1 MSILIIGGAG
11 YIGSHTVVELLN
23 LDKEVIIV
31 DNFSNS
37 NPIVLDK
44 IREITNK
51 EFKFYEI
58 DTRNGEELEIVFKE
72 NKIDS
77 VIHFAAYKAVG
88 ESVAKPLE
96 YYTNNVINT
105 LTVLNL
111 MKKYNVNNF
120 VFSSSATV
128 YGDPHTCPITE
139 DFPLSTTN
147 PYGAT
152 KLMIEDM
159 LRDIAKADPSF
170 NIAILRYFNP
180 VGAHESGFIGEEPNG
195 IPNNL
200 MPYITKVAVG
210 KLKELSVF
218 GDDYNTHDG
227 TGVRDYI
234 HVVDLARGHIK
245 ALDKLKTNC
254 GLVTYNLGTGNGYSV
269 LDMVKAFSKA
279 SGQEIPYK
287 IVDRRP
293 GDVAMCYADPTKA
306 NNELGW
312 KAEFGIDRM
321 CEDSWRWQSN
331 NPNGY
336 EDTKEVAL
344 TAEYK

>member
-1 MSILIIGGAG
+1 MTVLVTGGAG

-23 LDKEVIIV
+23 LDKDVIIV

-37 NPIVLDK
+37 NPIVLDR
-44 IREITNK
+44 IREITDK
-51 EFKFYEI
+51 DFKFYEI
-58 DTRNGEELEIVFKE
+58 DTTNEEELEIVFKE

-88 ESVAKPLE
+88 ESVEKPLE
-96 YYTNNVINT
+96 YYSNNIINT

-111 MKKYNVNNF
+111 MKKYNVKNF

-159 LRDIAKADPSF
+159 LRDIAKVDPSF

-180 VGAHESGFIGEEPNG
+180 VGAHESGLIGEEPNG

-210 KLKELSVF
+210 KLKELSIF

-234 HVVDLARGHIK
+234 HVVDLAKGHVK
-245 ALDKLKTNC
+245 ALDKLSTNC

-279 SGQEIPYK
+279 SGREIPYK
-287 IVDRRP
+287 IIDRRP

-312 KAEFGIDRM
+312 KAEFCIDRM

-336 EDTKEVAL
+336 ETIEKEV
-344 TAEYK
+344 

>member
-1 MSILIIGGAG
+1 MKVLVTGGAG

-44 IREITNK
+44 IKEITNK
-51 EFKFYEI
+51 EFKFYNI
-58 DTRNGEELEIVFKE
+58 DTTNTEELEIVFKE

-88 ESVAKPLE
+88 ESVSKPLE
-96 YYTNNVINT
+96 YYSNNIINT

-111 MKKYNVNNF
+111 MKKYNVKNF

-180 VGAHESGFIGEEPNG
+180 VGAHESGLIGEEPNG

-218 GDDYNTHDG
+218 GDNYNTPDG

-234 HVVDLARGHIK
+234 HVVDLAKGHIK

-279 SGQEIPYK
+279 SGQDIPYK

-336 EDTKEVAL
+336 ETEEKEVSL
-344 TAEYK
+344 TTE

>member
-1 MSILIIGGAG
+1 MSILVTGGAG

-23 LDKEVIIV
+23 LRKEVIIV

-44 IREITNK
+44 IKEISNK

-58 DTRNGEELEIVFKE
+58 DITNEKELERVFKE
-72 NKIDS
+72 NKIES

-88 ESVAKPLE
+88 ESVQKPLE
-96 YYTNNVINT
+96 YYSNNIINT

-111 MKKYNVNNF
+111 MKKYKVKSF

-128 YGDPHTCPITE
+128 YGDPNTCPITE

-159 LRDIAKADPSF
+159 LRDIAKADSSF

-180 VGAHESGFIGEEPNG
+180 VGAHSSGLIGEDPND

-200 MPYITKVAVG
+200 MPYISQVAVG
-210 KLKELSVF
+210 KLEKLSVF
-218 GDDYNTHDG
+218 GDDYDTHDG

-234 HVVDLARGHIK
+234 HVVDLAQGHVK
-245 ALDKLKTNC
+245 ALEKLENNC

-269 LDMVKAFSKA
+269 LDMVKAFSEA
-279 SGQEIPYK
+279 SGKDVPYK
-287 IVDRRP
+287 IVGRRS

-306 NNELGW
+306 NIELGW
-312 KAEFGIDRM
+312 IAKYGIKEM
-321 CEDSWRWQSN
+321 CEDAWRWQSN

-336 EDTKEVAL
+336 VAENEEFAYTL
-344 TAEYK
+344 D

>member
-1 MSILIIGGAG
+1 MSVLVTGGAG
-11 YIGSHTVVELLN
+11 YIGSHTVIQLLEN
-23 LDKEVIIV
+23 NKNVVIV

-37 NPIVLDK
+37 NPIVLDRIK
-44 IREITNK
+44 QITNK
-51 EFKFYEI
+51 DFKFYEI
-58 DTRNGEELEIVFKE
+58 DTTNQDELEIVFKE
-72 NKIDS
+72 NNIDS

-96 YYTNNVINT
+96 YYTNNIVNT
-105 LTVLNL
+105 LSVLNL
-111 MKKYNVNNF
+111 MKKYDVKKF

-159 LRDIAKADPSF
+159 LRDISKADSTF

-180 VGAHESGFIGEEPNG
+180 VGAHSSGLIGEDPND

-200 MPYITKVAVG
+200 MPYVSQVAVG
-210 KLKELSVF
+210 KLEQLSVF
-218 GDDYNTHDG
+218 GNDYNTPDG

-234 HVVDLARGHIK
+234 HVVDLANGHLK
-245 ALDKLKTNC
+245 ALDKLDTNC

-269 LDMVKAFSKA
+269 LDMVKAFSEA
-279 SGQEIPYK
+279 SGRDVAYK

-306 NNELGW
+306 NEELGW
-312 KAEFGIDRM
+312 EAKYGIKEM
-321 CEDSWRWQSN
+321 CEDAWRWQSS

-336 EDTKEVAL
+336 KKVVESL
-344 TAEYK
+344 

>member
-1 MSILIIGGAG
+1 MSILVTGGSG

-37 NPIVLDK
+37 NPIVLDWIK
-44 IREITNK
+44 QITNK
-51 EFKFYEI
+51 NFKFYEI
-58 DTRNGEELEIVFKE
+58 DTTNTEELEVVFKE

-77 VIHFAAYKAVG
+77 VIHFAAYKAVV
-88 ESVAKPLE
+88 ESLEKPLE
-96 YYTNNVINT
+96 YYSNNIINS
-105 LTVLNL
+105 LNILNL
-111 MKKYNVNNF
+111 MKKYNVKNF

-128 YGDPHTCPITE
+128 YGNPHTCPITE
-139 DFPLSTTN
+139 DFPLSTTK

-159 LRDIAKADPSF
+159 LRDIDKADSSF

-180 VGAHESGFIGEEPNG
+180 VRAHSSGLIGEDPNG

-200 MPYITKVAVG
+200 MPYISKVAVG

-218 GDDYNTHDG
+218 GNDYNTPNG

-234 HVVDLARGHIK
+234 HVVDLAKGHIK

-254 GLVTYNLGTGNGYSV
+254 GLVIYNLGTGNGYSV
-269 LDMVKAFSKA
+269 LDMVKAFSEG
-279 SGQEIPYK
+279 SGQDVPYK

-293 GDVAMCYADPTKA
+293 GNVTMCYADPTKA
-306 NNELGW
+306 NVELGW
-312 KAEFGIDRM
+312 KAEYGIKEM
-321 CEDSWRWQSN
+321 CEDTWRWQSN

-336 EDTKEVAL
+336 LQLEEAK
-344 TAEYK
+344 

>member
-1 MSILIIGGAG
+1 MSVLVTGGAG
-11 YIGSHTVVELLN
+11 YIGSHTVIQLLEN
-23 LDKEVIIV
+23 NKNVVIV

-37 NPIVLDK
+37 NPIVLDRIK
-44 IREITNK
+44 QITNK
-51 EFKFYEI
+51 DFKFYEI
-58 DTRNGEELEIVFKE
+58 DTTNQEELEIVFKE

-96 YYTNNVINT
+96 YYTNNIVNT
-105 LTVLNL
+105 LSVLNL
-111 MKKYNVNNF
+111 MKKYDVKKF

-159 LRDIAKADPSF
+159 LRDISKADSTF

-180 VGAHESGFIGEEPNG
+180 VGAHSSGLIGEDPND

-200 MPYITKVAVG
+200 MPYVSQVAVG
-210 KLKELSVF
+210 KLEQLSVF
-218 GDDYNTHDG
+218 GNDYNTPDG

-234 HVVDLARGHIK
+234 HVVDLANGHLK
-245 ALDKLKTNC
+245 ALDKLDTNC

-269 LDMVKAFSKA
+269 LDMVNAFSEA
-279 SGQEIPYK
+279 SGRDVAYK

-306 NNELGW
+306 NEELGW
-312 KAEFGIDRM
+312 EAKYGIKEM
-321 CEDSWRWQSN
+321 CEDAWRWQSN

-336 EDTKEVAL
+336 KKLV
-344 TAEYK
+344 

>member
-1 MSILIIGGAG
+1 MSILVTGGTG
-11 YIGSHTVVELLN
+11 YIGSHTVIELLVEN
-23 LDKEVIIV
+23 KNVIIV

-37 NPIVLDK
+37 NPIVLER
-44 IREITNK
+44 IREITCK
-51 EFKFYEI
+51 DFKFYKV
-58 DTRNGEELEIVFKE
+58 DTTKEEELEIVFKE

-88 ESVAKPLE
+88 ESVEKPLE
-96 YYTNNVINT
+96 YYSNNIINT

-111 MKKYNVNNF
+111 MKKYNVKNF

-159 LRDIAKADPSF
+159 LRDIAIADSSM

-180 VGAHESGFIGEEPNG
+180 VGAHESGLIGEEPNG

-210 KLKELSVF
+210 KLKELSIF

-234 HVVDLARGHIK
+234 HVVDLAKGHIK

-279 SGQEIPYK
+279 SGQDIPYK
-287 IVDRRP
+287 IIDRRP

-312 KAEFGIDRM
+312 RAEFRIDRM
-321 CEDSWRWQSN
+321 CEDSWRWQKN

-336 EDTKEVAL
+336 EDIKEVSL
-344 TAEYK
+344 TAE

>member
-1 MSILIIGGAG
+1 MSVLVTGGAG
-11 YIGSHTVVELLN
+11 YIGSHTVIQLLEN
-23 LDKEVIIV
+23 NKNVVIV

-37 NPIVLDK
+37 NPIVLDRIK
-44 IREITNK
+44 QITNK
-51 EFKFYEI
+51 DFKFYEI
-58 DTRNGEELEIVFKE
+58 DTTNQEELEIVFKE

-96 YYTNNVINT
+96 YYTNNIVNT
-105 LTVLNL
+105 LSVLNL
-111 MKKYNVNNF
+111 MKKYDVKKF

-159 LRDIAKADPSF
+159 LRDISKADSTF

-180 VGAHESGFIGEEPNG
+180 VGAHSSGLIGEDPND

-200 MPYITKVAVG
+200 MPYVSQVAVG
-210 KLKELSVF
+210 KLEQLSVF
-218 GDDYNTHDG
+218 GNDYNTPDG

-234 HVVDLARGHIK
+234 HVVDLANGHLK
-245 ALDKLKTNC
+245 ALDKLDTKC
-254 GLVTYNLGTGNGYSV
+254 GLVVYNLGTGNGYSV
-269 LDMVKAFSKA
+269 LDMVKAFSEA
-279 SGQEIPYK
+279 SGRDVAYK

-293 GDVAMCYADPTKA
+293 GDVAMCYADSTKA
-306 NNELGW
+306 NEELGW
-312 KAEFGIDRM
+312 EAKYGIKEM
-321 CEDSWRWQSN
+321 CEDAWRWQSS

-336 EDTKEVAL
+336 KKVVESL
-344 TAEYK
+344 